1 MPFKMEF
8 WVNSHYSQEGE
19 DILLNKIFS
28 GKKEGFYIDIGA
40 HHPKRFSNTYLFY
53 QKGWQGINVDCM
65 PGSMKLFKKLRPRD
79 INLELGVSENES
91 EKDYY
96 VFNDTALNS
105 FSKEHSEKLSQAE
118 NPYYIKKSSKFIQC
132 LLVKF

>member
-1 MPFKMEF
+1 
-8 WVNSHYSQEGE
+8 
-19 DILLNKIFS
+19 
-28 GKKEGFYIDIGA
+28 
-40 HHPKRFSNTYLFY
+40 
-53 QKGWQGINVDCM
+53 
-65 PGSMKLFKKLRPRD
+65 MKLFKKLRPRD

-118 NPYYIKKSSKFIQC
+118 NPYYIKNH
-132 LLVKF
+132 